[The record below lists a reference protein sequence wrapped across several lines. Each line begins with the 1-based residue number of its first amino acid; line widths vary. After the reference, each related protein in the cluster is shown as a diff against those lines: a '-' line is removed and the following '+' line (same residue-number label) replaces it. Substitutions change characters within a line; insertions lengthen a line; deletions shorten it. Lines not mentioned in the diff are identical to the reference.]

1 MAKQS
6 VPLRIIGVCLLPT
19 GSVPGASL
27 NATQKQMLSF
37 PNTPAAAPNGKLR
50 RFRELR
56 RFRRFD
62 PRRGPLQ
69 TSAAALPQASSRRR
83 RCRSQERLEFQR
95 GLSPS
100 NLFRSSALPRSG
112 SPYIT
117 QRVIC
122 QASQA
127 EPAEQGNHP
136 QLATGDSRLANSG
149 AIATECPP
157 AAQCESSHP
166 PSMGV
171 YFQPRR

>member
-69 TSAAALPQASSRRR
+69 TSAAALPRASSRRCR
-83 RCRSQERLEFQR
+83 GRSQERLGFHR
-95 GLSPS
+95 GLSPRNPFHS
-100 NLFRSSALPRSG
+100 AAPLLFRSTARISRPSDFAPR
-112 SPYIT
+112 
-117 QRVIC
+117 
-122 QASQA
+122 
-127 EPAEQGNHP
+127 
-136 QLATGDSRLANSG
+136 
-149 AIATECPP
+149 AIALKSPISRTMPVSRSICLNIQFPP
-157 AAQCESSHP
+157 LIP
-166 PSMGV
+166 FLLPMFTNRPSCV
-171 YFQPRR
+171 